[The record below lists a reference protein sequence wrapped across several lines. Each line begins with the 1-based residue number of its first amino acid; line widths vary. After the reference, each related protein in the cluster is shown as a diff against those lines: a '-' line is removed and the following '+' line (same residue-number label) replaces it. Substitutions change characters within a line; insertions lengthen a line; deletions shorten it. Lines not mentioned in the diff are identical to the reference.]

1 MVGSTHHQLQRK
13 SKKLKSGA
21 ESLPSSKKIMT
32 DLNDTN
38 TIRVS
43 MEVIVAIVSKL
54 VYFKYL
60 RDASN
65 LLIYGWNNPFTT
77 VDGWNPAPPEM

>member
-1 MVGSTHHQLQRK
+1 MLIGWLATTSKQITPNPMVGSTHHQLQRK
-13 SKKLKSGA
+13 SKKLKLGA
-21 ESLPSSKKIMT
+21 KSLPSSKKIMT

-38 TIRVS
+38 TTRVS
-43 MEVIVAIVSKL
+43 IEVIVAIVSKL

-65 LLIYGWNNPFTT
+65 LLI
-77 VDGWNPAPPEM
+77 